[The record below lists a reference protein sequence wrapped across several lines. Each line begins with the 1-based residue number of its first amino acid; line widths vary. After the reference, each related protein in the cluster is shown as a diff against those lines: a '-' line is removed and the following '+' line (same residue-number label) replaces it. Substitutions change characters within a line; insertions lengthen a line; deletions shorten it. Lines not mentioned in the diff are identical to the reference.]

1 MWQCFCEMSFFNI
14 LLFFLLLFFFTLS
27 WLSGV
32 FPLQLNACWESLF
45 LYLVTKLS
53 YVNSCC
59 AVRTGNLNGWKSYS
73 NNVT

>member
-1 MWQCFCEMSFFNI
+1 MWQCICEMSFFNI
-14 LLFFLLLFFFTLS
+14 LLFFSFLFFYLVLVK
-27 WLSGV
+27 WG
-32 FPLQLNACWESLF
+32 FPALAECMLESLF

-59 AVRTGNLNGWKSYS
+59 AVRTGNLDVWKSYS